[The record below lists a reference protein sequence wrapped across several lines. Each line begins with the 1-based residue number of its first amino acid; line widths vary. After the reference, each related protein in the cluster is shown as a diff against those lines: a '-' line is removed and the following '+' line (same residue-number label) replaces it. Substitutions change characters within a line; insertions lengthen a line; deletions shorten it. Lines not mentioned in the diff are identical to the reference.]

1 MDINSVEFYALALL
15 VAMALLGLLFGDKP
29 HTPAVTGIAQFR
41 PARPCADPDIATVT
55 LAALPGGNVELLR
68 QGLPLAEG
76 GTAFVVATIVDDKM
90 TVVEKQG
97 IHSAAEP
104 LPLHATATL
113 DCLPQGRRLHVRYE
127 SELTGQWC
135 TFAFTNAQGRNS
147 TAQLKY

>member
-29 HTPAVTGIAQFR
+29 HTPAVTGIAQLK
-41 PARPCADPDIATVT
+41 PAGPCTDPDSATVT
-55 LAALPGGNVELLR
+55 LAALPGDNVELLR

-76 GTAFVVATIVDDKM
+76 GTAFVVVTIVDDKM

-97 IHSAAEP
+97 IHSVAEP

-113 DCLPQGRRLHVRYE
+113 DCLPTGHRLHVRYE

-135 TFAFTNAQGRNS
+135 TFAFTNAQGRTA

>member
-29 HTPAVTGIAQFR
+29 HTPAVTGIAQFK
-41 PARPCADPDIATVT
+41 PTGACSDPESATVT

-68 QGLPLAEG
+68 DGLPLADG

-97 IHSAAEP
+97 IHSVAEP
-104 LPLHATATL
+104 QPLHATATL

-135 TFAFTNAQGRNS
+135 TFAFTNAQGR
-147 TAQLKY
+147 TATSQLKY

>member
-29 HTPAVTGIAQFR
+29 HTPAVTGIAQFK
-41 PARPCADPDIATVT
+41 PTGPCADPDSATVA

-68 QGLPLAEG
+68 QGLPLAQG
-76 GTAFVVATIVDDKM
+76 ATAFVVATVVDDKM

-97 IHSAAEP
+97 IHSVAEP
-104 LPLHATATL
+104 QPQHAVATL
-113 DCLPQGRRLHVRYE
+113 DCLPPGRRLHVRYE

-135 TFAFTNAQGRNS
+135 TFTFTNAQGRTA